1 MKVGRHVTKSDADQ
15 FWEEH
20 TVLAKECGCY
30 VFAFKAA
37 KGYKPVYAGK
47 ATRTFRQEVFT
58 PHKLNKFNA
67 GLGNQKRG
75 TPILFFVCLSRTKGA
90 VNKSA
95 IDEAESYLIQ
105 AGLAANPNLLNDRKT
120 RVATWS
126 INGVVRSRQGKPS
139 AAAGELR
146 RCIKV

>member
-1 MKVGRHVTKSDADQ
+1 MKVGRHVTTTDAAA
-15 FWEEH
+15 FWQTHSGIASE
-20 TVLAKECGCY
+20 KGCY

-37 KGYKPVYAGK
+37 KGYKPIYAGK
-47 ATRTFRQEVFT
+47 ATKTFKQEVFT

-67 GLGNQKRG
+67 ALGNQKKG
-75 TPILFFVCLSRTKGA
+75 TPLLFFVCLNQSKGA

-105 AGLAANPNLLNDRKT
+105 AGLAANPNLLNDKKT
-120 RVATWS
+120 KVATWS
-126 INGVVRSRQGKPS
+126 INGVVRSRSGKPS
-139 AAAGELR
+139 ASASEFR